1 MSFEVS
7 PLQREAARLVTEM
20 DRDRGRTT
28 SGRIRAIA
36 NAKPRADRSST
47 GRAAERDGGA
57 QPKG

>member
-28 SGRIRAIA
+28 SGRIRAVA
-36 NAKPRADRSST
+36 NAKPRADRSSA
-47 GRAAERDGGA
+47 GRTSERDGGA
-57 QPKG
+57 QPQG